1 MLRRWISAVSI
12 LFLAAC
18 GQVSLSGGANNP
30 GEGAAQAP
38 GTAAGGL
45 LVDDFEDGDGNSA
58 LGGGWYTY
66 DDKGNGGG
74 SEVTVARA
82 GSSLRMVGDGHD
94 SEKSLLV
101 EYTFERGTLPYEPFI
116 GFGVSL
122 GSGHSNLSSFGALEY
137 TYKGG
142 EHEVRIETA
151 NVKEYDYHA
160 VQLPESPGW
169 KTVKLAFDLFR
180 QGGWGPK
187 VPFAIETSRNIS
199 WHVRGKTGKS
209 GRLQIDNVRLLPAGS
224 LERGEPNL
232 VIHEPAPPK
241 PEQLES
247 VETTHPLQRVA
258 MASLNQGYNI
268 TNFLEAERFSSYG
281 DYDEAFVKKLAAAG
295 YESLRLPI
303 DLDTYVEKRVTK
315 GGEVKV
321 ELHPDLFRVLDDYDK
336 WTKAHGLSLTID
348 YHQYDHSFDVEDPA
362 SAGEMVALWGEVAK
376 HFAKNPRQDL
386 FYELLNEPELAAE
399 SRGPTAAEWTAVSQK
414 MIAAIRQ
421 HDRTRPILFGDVKW
435 YDIDRLVERT
445 PFGDPN
451 VIYVFHFYDPFIFT
465 HQGAPW
471 VSMGSAHD
479 VPYPYSKERWSDRME
494 DLGFTDLNPQWQ
506 LDQVRNYHRNG
517 NREALRNRLVKV
529 KRWAVEKNV
538 PIICNEFG
546 VHMSSARKEDI
557 ARYYTDLIGLFEEL
571 EIPWQVWFML
581 MDAKTGEVDPAYRK
595 ALRLE

>member
-1 MLRRWISAVSI
+1 MLRHRWIFVGLI
-12 LFLAAC
+12 PFLAAC
-18 GQVSLSGGANNP
+18 GPAAGSGGANAP
-30 GEGAAQAP
+30 GAGQAP
-38 GTAAGGL
+38 AAAEGVL
-45 LVDDFEDGDGNSA
+45 LVDDFEDGNGNSA

-82 GSSLRMVGDGHD
+82 GNSLKMVGDGHD

-122 GSGHSNLSSFGALEY
+122 GAAHSNLSGFGALEY
-137 TYKGG
+137 TYRGG

-160 VQLPESPGW
+160 VQLPASATW
-169 KTVKLAFDLFR
+169 KTVQLAFDLFR

-187 VPFAIETSRNIS
+187 VPFAIETSRNLS

-232 VIHEPAPPK
+232 VSHEPSPPK
-241 PEQLES
+241 PEKLES
-247 VETTHPLQRVA
+247 IAITHPLQRVA
-258 MASLNQGYNI
+258 MASLNQGYNV
-268 TNFLEAERFSSYG
+268 TNFLEAERFKSYG
-281 DYDEAFVKKLAAAG
+281 DYDEAFVKNLAAVG
-295 YESLRLPI
+295 YKGLRLPI
-303 DLDTYVEKRVTK
+303 DLDKYVEKRSAQ
-315 GGEVKV
+315 GGQVKLEV
-321 ELHPDLFRVLDDYDK
+321 HPDLFRILDDYDR
-336 WTKAHGLSLTID
+336 WTQAHGLSLTVD

-362 SAGEMVALWGEVAK
+362 SVGEMVALWGEVAK

-399 SRGPTAAEWTAVSQK
+399 SRGPTVAEWTRVSQK

-421 HDRTRPILFGDVKW
+421 HDPTRPILFGDVKW

-445 PFGDPN
+445 PFADPN
-451 VIYVFHFYDPFIFT
+451 VIYIFHFYDPFIFT

-494 DLGFTDLNPQWQ
+494 DLGFTDLNPTWQ
-506 LDQVRNYHRNG
+506 LDQVRNYHRAG
-517 NREALRNRLVKV
+517 NRETLRNRLVKV

-571 EIPWQVWFML
+571 EIPWQIWFML
-581 MDAKTGEVDPAYRK
+581 MDPKTGQVDPAYRK